1 MSEIK
6 NVLSG
11 ASKTGITLVITMLL
25 SLIFKMVLPRAL
37 GAERLGVYYLCESL
51 AASFM
56 VVLPLGMGIHI
67 SKILPE
73 DHSKVKGLFKSILV
87 FEIIFAAIILTIE
100 FILLYFM
107 NYSKETIVLT
117 AILSVASAFA
127 IIYQDTIKRTFNAL
141 GRYSEVSIVDVLSKI
156 IFVSI
161 ATTLLLLSFGLM
173 PIALT
178 TVLVQMISIFLIL
191 LIAYISGYFDGE
203 MELKRISK
211 IALVTLP
218 FFLSNVLSEIS
229 TGIDMII
236 LSKLGNNTEIG
247 YYGAAV
253 KYKGIF
259 LLLSPILY
267 QTVLPALSRL
277 KTQDTLTRNEFI
289 EKIANIII
297 ASSYLLGT
305 ALIVFA
311 SEGSML
317 LYGKDFS
324 QSVLCIQL
332 LAPSVLFTYLNIL
345 LMMNANL
352 NSNGL
357 IAITITIVQ
366 LLANSIFSILFI
378 LWGQKLYSVGGAAA
392 GSSLATTLAEILVFF
407 SLLFFAR
414 KYYSGINIIA
424 RISKTFFVFCLCGYL
439 ISLGSGVSLPIKI
452 ALYVVCVPL
461 SAFLLGIFKSV
472 FSPIQKPMSM

>member
-11 ASKTGITLVITMLL
+11 AFKTGTTLVITMLL
-25 SLIFKMVLPRAL
+25 SLIFKMILPRAL

-67 SKILPE
+67 SKVLPE
-73 DHSKVKGLFKSILV
+73 DGTKVKGLFKSILV
-87 FEIIFAAIILTIE
+87 FEIIFASVILTIE
-100 FILLYFM
+100 IISLYLM

-117 AILSVASAFA
+117 SILSVACAFSL
-127 IIYQDTIKRTFNAL
+127 IYQDTIKRTFNAL
-141 GRYSEVSIVDVLSKI
+141 GRYSEVSIVDVISKI
-156 IFVSI
+156 IFVAI
-161 ATTLLLLSFGLM
+161 ATTLLLLSFDLM
-173 PIALT
+173 PIAIT

-191 LIAYISGYFDGE
+191 VIAYRSGYLTGE
-203 MELKRISK
+203 MELKGIAK
-211 IALVTLP
+211 IALVTFP

-229 TGIDMII
+229 TGLDMII

-253 KYKGIF
+253 KFKGIF

-277 KTQDTLTRNEFI
+277 KSQDSKTRDEFI

-305 ALIVFA
+305 GLIVFA
-311 SEGSML
+311 GEGSLL

-332 LAPSVLFTYLNIL
+332 LAPTVLFTYLNIL

-357 IAITITIVQ
+357 IAIAITIIQ
-366 LLANSIFSILFI
+366 LLGNSVFSIVFI
-378 LWGQKLYSVGGAAA
+378 LLGQKLYSVGGAAA
-392 GSSLATTLAEILVFF
+392 GSSMATTLAEIFVFF
-407 SLLFFAR
+407 SLLYFAR
-414 KYYSGINIIA
+414 KYFSGINIIG
-424 RISKTFFVFCLCGYL
+424 RLLKTFFVFCLCGYL
-439 ISLGSGVSLPIKI
+439 ISMSLGVSLPIKI
-452 ALYVVCVPL
+452 ALYVVCIPL
-461 SAFLLGIFKSV
+461 SAFLLGIFNSV